1 MGRQLSYERGATVTV
16 LRILLLKAIGDFNVS
31 SSSLFQ
37 NAHGG
42 KQMVGQLGHG
52 DTASYRIPK
61 PVDALHGIPIKQVAC
76 GDEFTACVTGIKL
89 ERILYPHEVLNIGCR
104 DASQE
109 ISLEIYSL
117 LNKAAVDV
125 EINFTYP
132 IVGLSL
138 RRWCKFGENRV
149 HFKRVH
155 FSKTRASMEPMLFP
169 YIGPTICNQI
179 AQKAPESQSHIESNY
194 VYCRI

>member
-1 MGRQLSYERGATVTV
+1 MGRRLSYERCSTVSV

-31 SSSLFQ
+31 ISLVQ

-76 GDEFTACVTGIKL
+76 GDEFTACVTGIKF
-89 ERILYPHEVLNIGCR
+89 ERILYPHIVLNIGCKYKNKGSPENVAR
-104 DASQE
+104 YTV
-109 ISLEIYSL
+109 YSF
-117 LNKAAVDV
+117 AVDV

-132 IVGLSL
+132 TVGLSL
-138 RRWCKFGENRV
+138 RRWCKFRENRV

-169 YIGPTICNQI
+169 YIGSTICDQL
-179 AQKAPESQSHIESNY
+179 AQKDTGKPIPY
-194 VYCRI
+194 